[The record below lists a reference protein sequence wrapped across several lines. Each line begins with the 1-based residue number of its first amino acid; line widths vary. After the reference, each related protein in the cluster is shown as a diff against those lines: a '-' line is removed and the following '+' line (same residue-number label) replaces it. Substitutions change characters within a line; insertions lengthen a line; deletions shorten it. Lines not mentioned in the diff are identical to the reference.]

1 MTRSEIK
8 QTKRMKW
15 VLFCIFVMI
24 FVVIVAGT
32 IATVFFDFGKPTP
45 EERGILFKVFIGEV
59 GIAVLALFKVLFGL
73 KKKPAEVEI
82 PVPNVAGKYK
92 YELTCCDNKTLFGGE
107 CRVKQDGRSLN
118 FNGERNKAK
127 TGHKK
132 EKVSIHWYSSWAE
145 LCDDKKVRLDYHITQ
160 NGGIRGYAVLDVGKS
175 TSKEMVGEFHFLKEP
190 YVYGTIKFS
199 RA

>member
-1 MTRSEIK
+1 MTRGEIK

-73 KKKPAEVEI
+73 KKKPAQEEA
-82 PVPNVAGKYK
+82 PLPNVAGKYK
-92 YELTCCDNKTLFGGE
+92 YEIMYSDNKTRYYGE
-107 CRVKQDGRSLN
+107 CRIKQDGRILN
-118 FNGERNKAK
+118 LNGSREKIVV
-127 TGHKK
+127 GHKK
-132 EKVSIHWYSSWAE
+132 DRISIPWYSNWAE
-145 LCDDKKVRLDYHITQ
+145 LCADNKIRMDYSITY
-160 NGGIRGYAVLDVGKS
+160 NGGIKGYVILEVGAKNHRS
-175 TSKEMVGEFHFLKEP
+175 LVGEFHLLTDP
-190 YVYGTIKFS
+190 YVYGIATFT
-199 RA
+199 RR